1 MPDVAIYATS
11 KKLTPPSY
19 AEGFDSLY
27 EVRIAGHRAFG
38 VRGFRRAMDYT
49 ENGWERV
56 IVTEGA
62 MMANE
67 RKTTTNHEEI
77 RRWVEERGGL
87 PTAVKNTLSGDA
99 AGVLYINFPGADK
112 RDVDEISWEEFFKTF
127 DRQNLAFEYEETPPD
142 QPNHFC
148 RLVSR
153 DTGEPVSA

>member
-1 MPDVAIYATS
+1 VPDVAIYATS
-11 KKLTPPSY
+11 KKLTAPSY
-19 AEGFDSLY
+19 AQGFDKLH
-27 EVRIAGHRAFG
+27 EVPMPGHGAFE
-38 VRGFRRAMDYT
+38 VRGFRRAMNYT
-49 ENGWERV
+49 ENGWEHV

-77 RRWVEERGGL
+77 RRWV
-87 PTAVKNTLSGDA
+87 DF
-99 AGVLYINFPGADK
+99 NFPGADK
-112 RDVDEISWEEFFKTF
+112 KDVDEIAWEEFFKTF

-142 QPNHFC
+142 QPNPFC

>member
-1 MPDVAIYATS
+1 
-11 KKLTPPSY
+11 
-19 AEGFDSLY
+19 
-27 EVRIAGHRAFG
+27 
-38 VRGFRRAMDYT
+38 MDYT

-56 IVTEGA
+56 IVKKGA

-77 RRWVEERGGL
+77 RRWVEDRGGL
-87 PTAVKNTLSGDA
+87 PAAVKNTLPGDA

-112 RDVDEISWEEFFKTF
+112 KDVDEISWEEFFKTF
-127 DRQNLAFEYEETPPD
+127 GRQNLTFEYEETPPD
-142 QPNHFC
+142 QPNHSC